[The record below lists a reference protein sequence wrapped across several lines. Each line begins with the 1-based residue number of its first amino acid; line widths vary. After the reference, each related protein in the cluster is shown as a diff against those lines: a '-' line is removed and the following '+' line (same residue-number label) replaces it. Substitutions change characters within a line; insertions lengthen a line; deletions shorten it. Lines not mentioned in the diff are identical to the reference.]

1 MTRLDLRS
9 IRWLNAASITSF
21 SILLAV
27 ALLRFQPALLEMLE
41 LRSYDLRFQWRGPR
55 EHSPAIVIARIDEH
69 SLDTLGKWPWPRSR
83 FAELIDALSRQGAVA
98 IGFDAGFWEPDENSE
113 LRFVA
118 RMRESLDRLGI
129 ADARIDALLEQARAG
144 ADHDQ
149 ALADAIRR
157 AAPPVVLGYFFH
169 MPDEDARAAEGG
181 SVREIDPDEAA
192 RRIEAL
198 RPAQYPVVMEDDP
211 DHRPALPTAVAPEL
225 NLPVLLAAAAS
236 SGYFDVRQ
244 DRDGVVRWM
253 PMVIQA
259 GDALFPPLSVALV
272 WQALGRPRLQLDIGS
287 RGVKGIRVGP
297 RFVPTDETGRL
308 LIDFAGPRHTF
319 PSYSVADI
327 VAGAVPD
334 DAVRDRIVLVGAT
347 ATGLYDMRSTPFGHV
362 FPGVEIHANVIDDI
376 LGDRFVTRPAW
387 SEIFDL
393 LAIVVLGGA
402 VGVLLPRA
410 NARVGLLTVSGL
422 AAGYVLLAQWAFV
435 ERGMWLGIV
444 YPLFALGA
452 NYLLLT
458 LYYYVGETRE
468 RKRIHGAFGRYVAPA
483 VVDQMLAEPGRLEL
497 GGEEKVLT
505 VLFSDLAGFT
515 AYSERYPPRELIG
528 MLSEYYAR
536 MTEPIFAQQGM
547 LKEYVGDELMAIF
560 GAPLDQP
567 DHAVRA
573 CAAALEMRAV
583 RRALND
589 DWVRKGRAPLQAR
602 TGINTGSMLVGNVGS
617 MYRISYGAL
626 GDEVN
631 LGSRLEGLNKVYR
644 SDILIGEN
652 TIAMLG
658 DAFRVR
664 EVDLVRVVGRKRPT
678 RVYELLGHAG
688 ETLPEPQ
695 EMSLMAY
702 AEALRAYRERRFEE
716 ARTRLHAALAAWPD
730 DGPARTLLER
740 CAELLVAP
748 PPVDWEGVYEA
759 TTKK

>member
-1 MTRLDLRS
+1 LSFDLRS
-9 IRWLNAASITSF
+9 RVTLNAASISAF
-21 SILLAV
+21 GILLAA
-27 ALLRFQPALLEMLE
+27 ALLRLQPALLEMLE

-55 EHSPAIVIARIDEH
+55 EHSPEIAIARIDEH

-83 FAELIDALSRQGAVA
+83 FAELIDALSSRGVAA

-157 AAPPVVLGYFFH
+157 ASTPVVLGYFFH
-169 MPDEDARAAEGG
+169 MPEEEPQTADGG
-181 SVREIDPDEAA
+181 PDREIDRDEAA
-192 RRIEAL
+192 RRIDAL
-198 RPAQYPVVMEDDP
+198 RPAQYPLVMEADP
-211 DHRPALPTAVAPEL
+211 DHRPALTTAVAPEP
-225 NLPVLLAAAAS
+225 NLPVLLEAAAS

-259 GDALFPPLSVALV
+259 GDALFPPLSVATV
-272 WQALGRPRLQLDIGS
+272 WEALGRPRLQLDIG
-287 RGVKGIRVGP
+287 REGVEGIRVGP

-308 LIDFAGPRHTF
+308 LIDYAGPRHTF
-319 PSYSVADI
+319 PSYSIADI

-334 DAVRDRIVLVGAT
+334 DALRGRIVLVGAT

-362 FPGVEIHANVIDDI
+362 FPGVEIHANVVDDI
-376 LGDRFVTRPAW
+376 LSDRFVTRPAW

-402 VGVLLPRA
+402 VGLILPRA
-410 NARVGLLTVSGL
+410 NARVGLLAVAAL

-458 LYYYVGETRE
+458 LYYYVAETRE

-515 AYSERYPPRELIG
+515 AHSERYPPRELIG

-573 CAAALEMRAV
+573 CAAALQMRAA

-589 DWVRKGRAPLQAR
+589 DWVRKGRTPLHAR
-602 TGINTGSMLVGNVGS
+602 TGINTGVMLVGNVGS
-617 MYRISYGAL
+617 VYRISYGAL

-644 SDILIGEN
+644 SEILVGEN
-652 TIAMLG
+652 TVAMLG

-664 EVDLVRVVGRKRPT
+664 ELDLVRVVGRKQPT
-678 RVYELLGHAG
+678 RVYELLARAD
-688 ETLPEPQ
+688 ETLPEAQ
-695 EMSLMAY
+695 ELSLTLY
-702 AEALRAYRERRFEE
+702 ADALRAYRERRFEE
-716 ARTRLHAALAAWPD
+716 ARARLDACLAAWPH
-730 DGPARTLLER
+730 DGPAQTLLER
-740 CAELLVAP
+740 CAQLLVAP
-748 PPVDWEGVYEA
+748 PPVDWEGVHEA
-759 TTKK
+759 TTKE